1 MISIKIEKELKGA
14 QQNFKLS
21 IDETINEGDFI
32 GVFGKSGSGKT
43 TLLRILSGLET
54 NLKGFVKVGK
64 AIWIDSL
71 LKKNVSIKDRQ
82 IGFVTQ
88 ESILFPNMNIRE
100 QLTFSKGKNTNKTL
114 LEEVVTALEID
125 NLLAVYPEQ
134 LSGGQKQRVC
144 LARAIIQ
151 EPKVLLLDEPFS
163 ALDYQIR
170 KQLIQLTKKITDQY
184 SLTVFLVSH
193 HPSEIIDL
201 TNKVWIIENGIII
214 DKGIPKEVLISHL

>member
-1 MISIKIEKELKGA
+1 MITIKIEKELKGA

-54 NLKGFVKVGK
+54 NIKGFVKVENT
-64 AIWIDSL
+64 IWLDSL
-71 LKKNVSIKDRQ
+71 SKKNISIKDRQ

-88 ESILFPNMNIRE
+88 ESILFPNMNVRE
-100 QLTFSKGKNTNKTL
+100 QLTFSKGKDTNEKL
-114 LEEVVTALEID
+114 LDEVVTALEID
-125 NLLAVYPEQ
+125 NLLAEYPEQ

-170 KQLIQLTKKITDQY
+170 KQLIQLTKKITKQY

-201 TNKVWIIENGIII
+201 ANKVWILENGIII
-214 DKGIPKEVLISHL
+214 EKGIPREVLISHL